1 MKTALIV
8 PTLNPGKQWQDW
20 VNAVKRQSVAADEI
34 VVVDSSSDDGTFEN
48 FAEPRARVHKILRSN
63 FDHGGTRQLGVDLVP
78 DAEILIFLTQDAI
91 LENKDAIK
99 ELLIAFDD
107 PNVGVAYG
115 RQLPRPG
122 ADLIEAHARIFNYG
136 DADQTRDQ
144 DAIQQMGIKAAF
156 CSNSFAAYRRTA
168 LESVGGFPIGNIFGE
183 DMFVA
188 AKMIKSGWKSAYRAK
203 ATAFHSH
210 HYDYAQEFRR
220 YFDIG
225 VFHSRNPWLIEQFG
239 RPVGEGKKFVI
250 SELKYLVRHN
260 IFLVPSAV
268 FRTFLKYAGYKLGQA
283 EAKLPLKTKI
293 FLGMNKVFWKKV

>member
-8 PTLNPGKQWQDW
+8 PTLNPGKQWRDW
-20 VNAVKRQSVAADEI
+20 MSAVRRQTVSADELI
-34 VVVDSSSDDGTFEN
+34 VIDSSSDDGTFDN
-48 FAEPRARVHKILRSN
+48 FSEPRFRVHRILRSN
-63 FDHGGTRQLGVDLVP
+63 FDHGGTRQLGVNLVP

-91 LENKDAIK
+91 LESESAVQ
-99 ELLIAFDD
+99 ELLAAFDD
-107 PNVGVAYG
+107 PRVGVAYG

-136 DADQTRDQ
+136 AVDQIRDQ
-144 DAIQQMGIKAAF
+144 SAIENLGIKAAF

-168 LESVGGFPIGNIFGE
+168 LEEVGGFPVGNIFGE
-183 DMFVA
+183 DMYVT
-188 AKMIKSGWKSAYRAK
+188 AKMIKAGWKSSYRAK
-203 ATAFHSH
+203 ATVFHSH
-210 HYDYAQEFRR
+210 HYDFAQDFRR

-260 IFLVPSAV
+260 VFLLPSAV
-268 FRTFLKYAGYKLGQA
+268 LRTFLKYGGYKLGQS
-283 EAKLPLKTKI
+283 EARLPLKTKI
-293 FLGMNKVFWKKV
+293 FLGMNKVFWKKA